1 MQVLFATGNPAKV
14 KRYQKTLEKE
24 GIELLTIRDI
34 AEDIKIDE
42 NGTNAVENAIIKA
55 KSYYEITQIPTI
67 GMDNNLFL
75 EDLPQEEQP
84 GTHVKRIDGKE
95 LNDEEM
101 IDYYTGLVKKHGGKL
116 NAKWVYGMAICN
128 KSGTYTTSWS
138 KGNFYMVDK
147 PCKERNL
154 GYPLDSISIIPRY
167 NKYSLELTEQ
177 EKEETKKQDN
187 IEEIV
192 HFIVQHVK

>member
-1 MQVLFATGNPAKV
+1 MKVLFATGNPAKV
-14 KRYQKTLEKE
+14 KKYQKALEKE

-34 AEDIKIDE
+34 PENIKIDE

-75 EDLPQEEQP
+75 EDLPQDEQP

-101 IDYYTGLVKKHGGKL
+101 IDYYTTLVKKHGGKL

-128 KSGTYTTSWS
+128 KSGTYTTSWN
-138 KGNFYMVDK
+138 KENFYMVDK
-147 PCKERNL
+147 PCKERNP
-154 GYPLDSISIIPRY
+154 GYPLDSISIIPKY

-187 IEEIV
+187 IEEII